1 MPADDR
7 PGRLNHPAG
16 IMAGGWIRR
25 KTSDQAIK
33 QIIRSRAIGRQ
44 FRPL

>member
-1 MPADDR
+1 MT
-7 PGRLNHPAG
+7 GILVVLTIPAG

-33 QIIRSRAIGRQ
+33 QIIHSRAIGRQ